1 MPTPSVG
8 DYADTEDGE
17 GVGGKMTLPR
27 AVIFG
32 CAGPDLTPDERAFF
46 RDADPLGFILFARN
60 VDTPARTQ
68 RLVDDLRSCVARA
81 EAPVLV
87 DQEGGRVARLRP
99 PHWRKAPPA
108 RLLGE
113 LYARDPECGLE
124 ATRLNSRL
132 LAADLVSIGA
142 DVDCLPVLDIA
153 FPETHAVIG
162 DRAYASQPEPVA
174 ALGRAAAEGLMAE
187 GVMPVIKH
195 IPGHGRSTADSHHS
209 LPTVSASR
217 ELLERTDFLP
227 FKLLSDLPWAMTGH
241 LLFEEVDPTAA
252 ITVSPSGVTEVIRG
266 HIGFDGLLLSDDLSM
281 QALGGSL
288 GGRAA
293 RALAAGCDIALHCNG
308 QMTEM
313 VDVAARSG
321 PMTERGGRRF
331 EAGRHVLARRRD
343 PLGRAGLAEAAR
355 RVAALLPEWG

>member
-1 MPTPSVG
+1 
-8 DYADTEDGE
+8 
-17 GVGGKMTLPR
+17 MTSQR
-27 AVIFG
+27 AAIFG
-32 CAGPDLTPDERAFF
+32 CAGPDLAPDERAFF
-46 RDADPLGFILFARN
+46 RDSDPLGFILFARN
-60 VDTPARTQ
+60 VDTPERTR
-68 RLVDDLRSCVARA
+68 RLVEDLRSCVARA

-113 LYARDPECGLE
+113 LYARNPELGLE
-124 ATRLNSRL
+124 AAKLNSRL
-132 LAADLVSIGA
+132 LAADLASIGA

-174 ALGRAAAEGLMAE
+174 ALGRAAAEGLVAQ

-195 IPGHGRSTADSHHS
+195 IPGHGRATVDSHDR

-217 ELLERTDFLP
+217 EVLERTDFLP

-241 LLFEEVDPTAA
+241 LLFKAVDPKAA
-252 ITVSPSGVTEVIRG
+252 ITVSAGGVKDVIRG

-288 GGRAA
+288 GDRAA
-293 RALAAGCDIALHCNG
+293 KALAAGCDIALHCNG
-308 QMTEM
+308 RMDEM
-313 VDVAARSG
+313 VEVAGRTG
-321 PMTERGGRRF
+321 PMTGAAEHRF
-331 EAGRHVLARRRD
+331 EAGRRFLARHRNL
-343 PLGRAGLAEAAR
+343 LGQAGLADAAR
-355 RVAALLPEWG
+355 RMASLLPEWG

>member
-1 MPTPSVG
+1 MSP
-8 DYADTEDGE
+8 
-17 GVGGKMTLPR
+17 PR
-27 AVIFG
+27 AAIFG
-32 CAGPDLTPDERAFF
+32 CTGPDLTADERAFF
-46 RDADPLGFILFARN
+46 READPLGFILFARN
-60 VDTPARTQ
+60 VDTPERTC
-68 RLVDDLRSCVARA
+68 RLVDELRSSVARA
-81 EAPVLV
+81 EAPVLI

-113 LYARDPECGLE
+113 LYARHPEQGLE

-132 LAADLVSIGA
+132 LAADVASIGG

-153 FPETHAVIG
+153 LPETHAVIG

-195 IPGHGRSTADSHHS
+195 IPGHGRATVDSHDR
-209 LPTVSASR
+209 LPTVTASR
-217 ELLERTDFLP
+217 EVLERTDFLP

-241 LLFEEVDPTAA
+241 LLFEAIDPKAA
-252 ITVSPSGVTEVIRG
+252 ITVSAEGVTDVIRG

-288 GGRAA
+288 GERAA

-308 QMTEM
+308 RMTAM
-313 VDVAARSG
+313 VAVAVDTNPRTVTAERRGDAR
-321 PMTERGGRRF
+321 PR
-331 EAGRHVLARRRD
+331 
-343 PLGRAGLAEAAR
+343 
-355 RVAALLPEWG
+355 